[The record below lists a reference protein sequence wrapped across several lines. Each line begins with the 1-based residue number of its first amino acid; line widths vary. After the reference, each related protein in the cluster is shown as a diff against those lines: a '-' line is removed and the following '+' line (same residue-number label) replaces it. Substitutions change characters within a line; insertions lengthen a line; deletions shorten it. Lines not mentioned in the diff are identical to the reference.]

1 MITTILNV
9 PPNILKR
16 FDRNLLSQ
24 QIPKFCDDSERL
36 LWIFQWIENKLSKK
50 AMKHEG
56 TRVKYERLKKQFLE
70 LYERAKAKEVEFE
83 KKTGQSVCTPFN
95 YFREANRRNPHL
107 LRRLR
112 AKRIISDDSYMG

>member
-70 LYERAKAKEVEFE
+70 LYERAKAKENELQKAGKKQDFFSYIDIGDIDRCHGELFE
-83 KKTGQSVCTPFN
+83 
-95 YFREANRRNPHL
+95 RIRW
-107 LRRLR
+107 
-112 AKRIISDDSYMG
+112 KRVYETALFM